1 MSRVVPH
8 DHPVSALPPPRSG
21 DAAAPLPRFLTPFI
35 GREQQGAA
43 LRTLLQ
49 RPDAPLVTLV
59 GPGGVGKTRL
69 AVRVAASLGHAFQDG
84 VAFVPLVV
92 VRDPEMVL
100 PEIAAVLGI
109 REVGDQPMAARLAQV
124 LADRQ
129 ALLVLDNLEQVLPAA
144 PAIAGLLAACPNLT
158 ILATSRAPLGISGE
172 RTFHVPP
179 LSLPE
184 GTPGVPELMDVEAV
198 NLFVERAQAA
208 QAEFTLTPQN
218 ATAVTDICR
227 RLDGLPLAIELAAA
241 RVRMLPPQ
249 ALLARLDRQLPL
261 LTSGARDVPQRLRT
275 MRDAIAWSYDLLEP
289 AEQAFFRRVAIF
301 SGGCTLEAAEFLS
314 EGDDRGFPFDLL
326 ASLVDKSLLRQESL
340 ADAEARYTLLETVR
354 EFGVEQLQAAGEA
367 ADVARRHAAW
377 CLQLGQQAAAEL
389 VGPEQRVWAERLD
402 REAANLRGALATFL
416 EQAPEQA
423 LDLANSLLI
432 FWFLRGHLR
441 EGASWLERA
450 LARAEGARP
459 EARALGMFGAGLLTW
474 ASGDFSQAA
483 SLSEEALEYARA
495 QRLVFHEALAHY
507 LHFLLRFLVTD
518 EAQTT
523 VSILEHGEAAI
534 RLMRQ
539 AGNRSWLAYI
549 LSDVGEHVVYA
560 GDAARGEAL
569 MAEGLQLHRE
579 LGNKQGLGNKL
590 NDIALM
596 KHAAGDEATATRNYA
611 ESIRLLREGGDTW
624 YLATP
629 VGGLAAVAMN
639 AGRPVQAARLIGAA
653 GAMRE
658 RSGAALWPQ
667 ERERFLQTESAARAA
682 LGEATYLR
690 EVAAGRALPLSS
702 VIAEAMAVAE
712 AAPEEPDAGGLTPR
726 ELDVLRLLGKGLSN
740 PQIADALYIGRGTVR
755 THVSNIL
762 GKLGARTRTEATMLA
777 RDRDLI

>member
-1 MSRVVPH
+1 MSRAVPH
-8 DHPVSALPPPRSG
+8 DHPMYAGPPPRSG
-21 DAAAPLPRFLTPFI
+21 DRAAPLPRFLTPFI
-35 GREQQGAA
+35 GREQQAA
-43 LRTLLQ
+43 TLRTLLQ
-49 RPDAPLVTLV
+49 RPDAPLVTLI

-69 AVRVAASLGHAFQDG
+69 AVRVATALGQAFPDG
-84 VAFVPLVV
+84 VAFVPLVS

-100 PEIAAVLGI
+100 PEIASVLGI
-109 REVGDQPMAARLAQV
+109 REVGDLPMAARLAQV
-124 LADRQ
+124 LADRR
-129 ALLVLDNLEQVLPAA
+129 ALLVLDNLEQVLAAA

-158 ILATSRAPLGISGE
+158 ILATSRSPLGVSGE
-172 RTFHVPP
+172 RAFHVPP
-179 LSLPE
+179 LTLPE
-184 GTPGVPELMDVEAV
+184 GTLSVPDLVDVEAV

-208 QAEFTLTPQN
+208 QADFVLTGQN
-218 ATAVTDICR
+218 AAAVAEICR

-275 MRDAIAWSYDLLEP
+275 MRDAIAWSYDLLDE

-301 SGGCTLEAAEFLS
+301 SGGFTLEAGEFVS

-326 ASLVDKSLLRQESL
+326 SSLVDKSLLHQESL
-340 ADAEARYTLLETVR
+340 SDTEARYILLETVR
-354 EFGVEQLQAAGEA
+354 EFGAEQLEAAGEA
-367 ADVARRHAAW
+367 ADVAHRHAAW
-377 CLQLGQQAAAEL
+377 CLSLAQQAAAEL
-389 VGPEQRVWAERLD
+389 VGPEQRTWAERLD

-416 EQAPEQA
+416 QARPEQA

-441 EGASWLERA
+441 EGASWLERSLA
-450 LARAEGARP
+450 LAANARP
-459 EARALGMFGAGLLTW
+459 EACAMSMFGAGLLTW
-474 ASGDFSQAA
+474 ASGDFAQANRLGEQA
-483 SLSEEALEYARA
+483 QAFSEEHD
-495 QRLVFHEALAHY
+495 LVFHQALAHY
-507 LHFLLRFLVTD
+507 LRFLVSLEVR
-518 EAQTT
+518 EAA
-523 VSILEHGEAAI
+523 SSLEHGEAAI
-534 RLMRQ
+534 QLMRQ

-549 LSDVGEHVVYA
+549 LSDFGEHLVSY

-569 MAEGLQLHRE
+569 LAEGLQLHRE

-590 NDIALM
+590 SDTALM
-596 KHAAGDEATATRNYA
+596 KHAAGDEAGAARTYA

-629 VGGLAAVAMN
+629 VGGLAAVAMS

-658 RSGAALWPQ
+658 RSGAALWPK
-667 ERERFLQTESAARAA
+667 ERERFLQTESAAQTA

-690 EVAAGRALPLSS
+690 EVAAGRALPLAS

-726 ELDVLRLLGKGLSN
+726 ELDVLRLLATGMSN
-740 PQIADALYIGRGTVR
+740 PEIADALYIGRGTVR

>member
-1 MSRVVPH
+1 MY
-8 DHPVSALPPPRSG
+8 AGPPPRSG
-21 DAAAPLPRFLTPFI
+21 DTAAPLPRFLTPFI
-35 GREQQGAA
+35 GREQQGAS

-49 RPDAPLVTLV
+49 RRDAPLVTLI

-69 AVRVAASLGHAFQDG
+69 AVRVAASLGQAFPDG
-84 VAFVPLVV
+84 VAFVPLVA

-100 PEIAAVLGI
+100 PQIASVLGI
-109 REVGDQPMAARLAQV
+109 REAGDLPMAARLAQV
-124 LADRQ
+124 LGDRQ

-158 ILATSRAPLGISGE
+158 ILATSRAPLSISGE
-172 RTFHVPP
+172 RAFHVPP
-179 LSLPE
+179 LTLPE
-184 GTPGVPELMDVEAV
+184 GAASEPALADLVDVEAV
-198 NLFVERAQAA
+198 GLFVERAQAA
-208 QAEFTLTPQN
+208 QAEFVLTQQN
-218 ATAVTDICR
+218 AGAVTEICR

-249 ALLARLDRQLPL
+249 ALLARLDRQLSL

-275 MRDAIAWSYDLLEP
+275 MRDAIAWSYDLLDP
-289 AEQAFFRRVAIF
+289 VEQAFFRRVAIF
-301 SGGCTLEAAEFLS
+301 SGGFTLEAAEFVS

-326 ASLVDKSLLRQESL
+326 ASLVDNSLLRQESL
-340 ADAEARYTLLETVR
+340 SEAEARYTLLETVR
-354 EFGVEQLQAAGEA
+354 EFGVEQLEATGEA
-367 ADVARRHAAW
+367 AEVAQRHAAW
-377 CLQLGQQAAAEL
+377 CLHLGQQAAAEL
-389 VGPEQRVWAERLD
+389 VGPEQRAWAERLD
-402 REAANLRGALATFL
+402 REAPNLRGALATFL
-416 EQAPEQA
+416 EHAPEQA

-450 LARAEGARP
+450 LARADGARP

-474 ASGDFSQAA
+474 ASGDFPHATC
-483 SLSEEALEYARA
+483 LGERA
-495 QRLVFHEALAHY
+495 QEYSRAHGLVFHEALAHY
-507 LHFLLRFLVTD
+507 LRFLVTL
-518 EAQTT
+518 EERASAVT
-523 VSILEHGEAAI
+523 LEHGEAAI
-534 RLMRQ
+534 TLMRQ
-539 AGNRSWLAYI
+539 AGNQSWLAYI
-549 LSDVGEHVVYA
+549 LSDVGEHLVSY
-560 GDAARGEAL
+560 GDAARGQAL
-569 MAEGLQLHRE
+569 MVEGLQLHRA

-590 NDIALM
+590 SDIALM
-596 KHAAGDEATATRNYA
+596 KHSAGDEAAATRNYA

-629 VGGLAAVAMN
+629 VGGLAAVAMS

-658 RSGAALWPQ
+658 RSGAALWPK
-667 ERERFLQTESAARAA
+667 ERERFLHTESAARAA

-690 EVAAGRALPLSS
+690 EVAAGRALPLAS

-726 ELDVLRLLGKGLSN
+726 ELDVLRLLAKGLSN
-740 PQIADALYIGRGTVR
+740 PEIADALYIGRGTVR

-777 RDRDLI
+777 RDRELI

>member
-8 DHPVSALPPPRSG
+8 DHPMPAGPTPRSG
-21 DAAAPLPRFLTPFI
+21 DSAAPLPRFLTPFI
-35 GREQQGAA
+35 GREQLGAT

-49 RPDAPLVTLV
+49 RQDAPLVTLT

-69 AVRVAASLGHAFQDG
+69 AVRVAASLGQVFPDG
-84 VAFVPLVV
+84 VAFVSLVA
-92 VRDPEMVL
+92 VRDPELVL
-100 PEIAAVLGI
+100 PEIASVLGI
-109 REVGDQPMAARLAQV
+109 REVGERPMAARLAQV
-124 LADRQ
+124 LGERQ

-144 PAIAGLLAACPNLT
+144 PALAGLLAACPNLT

-172 RTFHVPP
+172 RAFHVPP
-179 LSLPE
+179 LTLPE
-184 GTPGVPELMDVEAV
+184 DAASVPALADLVHVEAV

-208 QAEFTLTPQN
+208 QAEFALTAQN
-218 ATAVTDICR
+218 AEAVTEICR

-275 MRDAIAWSYDLLEP
+275 MRDAIAWSYDLLDPE
-289 AEQAFFRRVAIF
+289 EQAFFRRVATF
-301 SGGCTLEAAEFLS
+301 SGGFTLEAAEFVS

-354 EFGVEQLQAAGEA
+354 EFGVEQLEAIGEA
-367 ADVARRHAAW
+367 AEVAQRHAAW
-377 CLQLGQQAAAEL
+377 CLALGQQAAAEL
-389 VGPEQRVWAERLD
+389 VGPEQRAWAERLD

-416 EQAPEQA
+416 ERAPEQA
-423 LDLANSLLI
+423 LGLANSLLI

-441 EGASWLERA
+441 EGASWLERSLA
-450 LARAEGARP
+450 GAEAARPDARAF
-459 EARALGMFGAGLLTW
+459 GMFGAGLLTW
-474 ASGDFSQAA
+474 ASGDFPQAIRLA
-483 SLSEEALEYARA
+483 ERA
-495 QRLVFHEALAHY
+495 QAYATAQGLVFQEALAHY
-507 LHFLLRFLVTD
+507 LRFLVTL
-518 EAQTT
+518 EERETAST
-523 VSILEHGEAAI
+523 LEHGEAAI
-534 RLMRQ
+534 TLMRQ
-539 AGNRSWLAYI
+539 VGNRSWLAYI
-549 LSDVGEHVVYA
+549 LSDVGEHLVEY
-560 GDAARGEAL
+560 GDPARGAAL
-569 MAEGLQLHRE
+569 LAEGVQLHRE

-590 NDIALM
+590 SDTALM
-596 KHAAGDEATATRNYA
+596 KHSAGDEAGAARTYA

-629 VGGLAAVAMN
+629 VGGLAAVAMS

-658 RSGAALWPQ
+658 RSGAALWPK
-667 ERERFLQTESAARAA
+667 ERERFLQTERDARAA

-690 EVAAGRALPLSS
+690 DVAAGRALPLAS

-726 ELDVLRLLGKGLSN
+726 ELDVLRLLAKGLSN
-740 PQIADALYIGRGTVR
+740 PEIAEALYIGRGTVR

-777 RDRDLI
+777 RDRELI

>member
-1 MSRVVPH
+1 M
-8 DHPVSALPPPRSG
+8 
-21 DAAAPLPRFLTPFI
+21 
-35 GREQQGAA
+35 

-49 RPDAPLVTLV
+49 RPDAPLVTLI
-59 GPGGVGKTRL
+59 GSGGVGKTRL
-69 AVRVAASLGHAFQDG
+69 AVRVAASLGQAFPDG
-84 VAFVPLVV
+84 VAFVPLVA
-92 VRDPEMVL
+92 VRDPELVL
-100 PEIAAVLGI
+100 PEIASVLGI
-109 REVGDQPMAARLAQV
+109 REVGDLPMAARLAQV

-144 PAIAGLLAACPNLT
+144 EAIAGLLGACPNLT
-158 ILATSRAPLGISGE
+158 ILATSRSPLGISGE

-179 LSLPE
+179 LTLPE
-184 GTPGVPELMDVEAV
+184 GTPSVPELVDVEAV

-208 QAEFTLTPQN
+208 QAEFTLTQQN
-218 ATAVTDICR
+218 AGAVVEICR

-249 ALLARLDRQLPL
+249 ALLARLGRQLPL

-275 MRDAIAWSYDLLEP
+275 MRDAIAWSYDLLDP
-289 AEQAFFRRVAIF
+289 AEQAFFRRVSIF
-301 SGGCTLEAAEFLS
+301 SGGFTLEAAEFIS

-326 ASLVDKSLLRQESL
+326 SSLVDKSLLRQESL
-340 ADAEARYTLLETVR
+340 AASEARYTMLEMVR
-354 EFGVEQLQAAGEA
+354 EFGVEQLEATGEA
-367 ADVARRHAAW
+367 AEVALRHASW
-377 CLQLGQQAAAEL
+377 CLHLGQQAAAEL
-389 VGPEQRVWAERLD
+389 VGPEQRIWAERLD
-402 REAANLRGALATFL
+402 REVANLRGALATFL
-416 EQAPEQA
+416 EHAPDQA

-441 EGASWLERA
+441 EGASWLERS
-450 LARAEGARP
+450 LARAEAARP
-459 EARALGMFGAGLLTW
+459 EARAQGMFGAGLLTW
-474 ASGDFSQAA
+474 ASGDFSQA
-483 SLSEEALEYARA
+483 LGLGEQALEYARA
-495 QRLVFHEALAHY
+495 QGLVFHEALAHY
-507 LHFLLRFLVTD
+507 LRFIIHLLVNPEERR
-518 EAQTT
+518 AA
-523 VSILEHGEAAI
+523 SILEHGETAI
-534 RLMRQ
+534 ALMRQ

-549 LSDVGEHVVYA
+549 LSDVGEHLVSG
-560 GDAARGEAL
+560 GDPVRGEAL
-569 MAEGLQLHRE
+569 MAEGLQIHRE

-590 NDIALM
+590 SDIALM
-596 KHAAGDEATATRNYA
+596 KHASGDEASATRNYA

-682 LGEATYLR
+682 LGEGTYLR
-690 EVAAGRALPLSS
+690 EVAAGRALPLSA

-712 AAPEEPDAGGLTPR
+712 AAPEEADAGGLTPR
-726 ELDVLRLLGKGLSN
+726 ELDVLRLLAKGLSN
-740 PQIADALYIGRGTVR
+740 PEIADALYIGRGTVR

>member
-8 DHPVSALPPPRSG
+8 DHSMYAGPSPRSG
-21 DAAAPLPRFLTPFI
+21 DAAALLPRFLTPFI
-35 GREQQGAA
+35 GRERQGAS

-49 RPDAPLVTLV
+49 RPDAPLVTLI

-69 AVRVAASLGHAFQDG
+69 AVRVAASLGQAFPDG
-84 VAFVPLVV
+84 VAFVPLAA
-92 VRDPEMVL
+92 VRDPDLAL
-100 PEIAAVLGI
+100 PVIASVLGI
-109 REVGDQPMAARLAQV
+109 REVGDLPMTARLAQV

-129 ALLVLDNLEQVLPAA
+129 TLLVLDNLEQVLPAA

-158 ILATSRAPLGISGE
+158 ILATSRSPLGISGE
-172 RTFHVPP
+172 RTFDVPP
-179 LSLPE
+179 LTLPE
-184 GTPGVPELMDVEAV
+184 GTPSVTDLADVEAV

-208 QAEFTLTPQN
+208 QAEFALTQQN
-218 ATAVTDICR
+218 AGAVAEICR

-249 ALLARLDRQLPL
+249 ALLARLDRQLSL

-275 MRDAIAWSYDLLEP
+275 MRDAIAWSYDLLDE

-301 SGGCTLEAAEFLS
+301 SGGFTLEAAEFVS
-314 EGDDRGFPFDLL
+314 EGDERGFPFDLL
-326 ASLVDKSLLRQESL
+326 SSLGDKSLLRQESL
-340 ADAEARYTLLETVR
+340 TGAEPRYTLLETVR
-354 EFGVEQLQAAGEA
+354 EFGAEQLDATGEA
-367 ADVARRHAAW
+367 VDVAQRHAAW
-377 CLQLGQQAAAEL
+377 CLHLGRQAAAEL
-389 VGPEQRVWAERLD
+389 VGPDQRVWAERLD

-416 EQAPEQA
+416 EHAPEQA
-423 LDLANSLLI
+423 LDLANALLI

-441 EGASWLERA
+441 EGASWLERS

-459 EARALGMFGAGLLTW
+459 EARAQGMFGAGLLTW
-474 ASGDFSQAA
+474 ASGDFSHAN
-483 SLSEEALEYARA
+483 SLGERAQEYARA
-495 QRLVFHEALAHY
+495 HGLVFHEALAHY
-507 LHFLLRFLVTD
+507 LRFLVTL
-518 EAQTT
+518 EEHGAAST
-523 VSILEHGEAAI
+523 LEHGETAI
-534 RLMRQ
+534 TLMRQ

-549 LSDVGEHVVYA
+549 LSDVGEHLVSYA
-560 GDAARGEAL
+560 DAARGETL
-569 MAEGLQLHRE
+569 MAEGLQLHRD

-590 NDIALM
+590 SDIGLM
-596 KHAAGDEATATRNYA
+596 KHAAGDEAAATRNYA

-629 VGGLAAVAMN
+629 VGGLASVAMS

-658 RSGAALWPQ
+658 RSGAALWPK
-667 ERERFLQTESAARAA
+667 ERERFLHTESAARAA

-690 EVAAGRALPLSS
+690 EVAAGRALLLASA
-702 VIAEAMAVAE
+702 IAEAMAVAE
-712 AAPEEPDAGGLTPR
+712 ATPQEPDDGGLTPR
-726 ELDVLRLLGKGLSN
+726 ELDVLRLLAKGLSN
-740 PQIADALYIGRGTVR
+740 PEIADALYIGRGTVR

-777 RDRDLI
+777 RDRELI